1 MPRRLNA
8 HGYFLARH
16 FRLEMEM
23 EMEMQQQVIGRSSAP
38 IIPHGSSS
46 PLIS

>member
-23 EMEMQQQVIGRSSAP
+23 EMQQQAIGRSSAP
-38 IIPHGSSS
+38 IILNGSSS